1 MITTIELKNKYLE
14 FFKSKGHAV
23 IEQASLIPENDNT
36 VLFTT
41 AGMHPLVPF
50 LLGQPHPLG
59 KRLVD
64 YQLCIRTTDI
74 DEVGDATHFSMFE
87 MLGNWS
93 LGDYFKKESIA
104 YSYEFLTSKD
114 WLGLDKSRIAAT
126 VFSGNKDISK
136 DQEAINCWLEQG
148 LPIERIAAI
157 EDNWWGPAGTSGP
170 CGPDT
175 EIFYWKDN
183 SRPAPKVFDPND
195 DTWVEIWNNVLMEYN
210 KTKEGKFE
218 PLKQKNIDT
227 GLGTERVAMILNG
240 LDDAFKVGKIKNIYD
255 FVESLSKDK
264 ENKRAIKIIT
274 DHLRVSTFI
283 LGDPKGVVPSNTDQ
297 GYILRRF
304 IRRAIKFGKQVGIE
318 DNFCSKVSE
327 KIIELYKDEYPNL
340 EIKKN
345 FILSELKKE
354 ENKFSTALI
363 TGLKEFNKFIELQAN
378 QINAPINAIKKN
390 GIEIPGKEAF
400 LLYQSYGFP
409 IEMIT
414 EIAKEKNISVDISGF
429 KEEERKHQE
438 LSRVGAEQKFKGG
451 LAEHTDITMKYHTAT
466 HILNQALRNILGK
479 ELKQKGSN
487 ITSERLRFDFNFD
500 RKLTDEEIKAVEN
513 EVNKVISQKLPVT
526 KESMPFEKA
535 QKSGAQAEFGTK
547 YPEVVFVYSVG
558 NYSKEICMG
567 PHVENTSELGHFKI
581 KKEESVAAGIRRI
594 KAILE

>member
-1 MITTIELKNKYLE
+1 MITTIELKQKYLD
-14 FFKSKGHAV
+14 FFRSKGHAV

-104 YSYEFLTSKD
+104 YSYEFLTSSK
-114 WLGLDKSRIAAT
+114 WLNFDKNRIAAT
-126 VFSGNKDISK
+126 VFSGNKDIPK
-136 DQEAINCWLEQG
+136 DQEAIDCWLEQG

-218 PLKQKNIDT
+218 PLKQRNIDT

-255 FVESLSKDK
+255 FVKELSKDK
-264 ENKRAIKIIT
+264 ENKKAIKIIT

-318 DNFCSKVSE
+318 DNFCYKVSE

-345 FILSELKKE
+345 FILTELEKE

-363 TGLKEFNKFIELQAN
+363 TGLKEFNKFIEKSNSLS
-378 QINAPINAIKKN
+378 
-390 GIEIPGKEAF
+390 GKEAF

-414 EIAKEKNISVDISGF
+414 EIAKEKNIFVDIDGF
-429 KEEERKHQE
+429 KDEEKRHQE

-451 LAEHTDITMKYHTAT
+451 LAEHTDITKKYHTAT

-479 ELKQKGSN
+479 DLKQKGSN

-500 RKLTDEEIKAVEN
+500 RKLTEEEIKAIET
-513 EVNKVISQKLPVT
+513 EVNKAISQKLSVT
-526 KESMPFEKA
+526 KESMSFEKA
-535 QKSGAQAEFGTK
+535 KESGAQAEFGTK

-567 PHVENTSELGHFKI
+567 PHVENTNELGHFKI
-581 KKEESVAAGIRRI
+581 TKEEAVAAGIRRI

>member
-1 MITTIELKNKYLE
+1 MITTIELKQKYLD
-14 FFKSKGHAV
+14 FFKSKDHKI

-50 LLGQPHPLG
+50 LLGQPHPQG
-59 KRLVD
+59 KRLAD
-64 YQLCIRTTDI
+64 YQMCIRTTDI
-74 DEVGDATHFSMFE
+74 DEVGDSTHFSMFE

-104 YSYEFLTSKD
+104 YSYEFLTSKE
-114 WLGLDKSRIAAT
+114 WLGLDKNRIAVT
-126 VFSGNKDISK
+126 VFSGNKDIPK
-136 DQEAINCWLEQG
+136 DQESIDCWLEQG

-195 DTWVEIWNNVLMEYN
+195 DNWVEVWNNVLMEYN
-210 KTKEGKFE
+210 KTKDGKFE
-218 PLKQKNIDT
+218 PLKQRNIDT
-227 GLGTERVAMILNG
+227 GLGTERVTMILNG
-240 LDDAFKVGKIKNIYD
+240 LDDAFKVGKIKEIYD
-255 FVESLSKDK
+255 FVSTLGTDK
-264 ENKRAIKIIT
+264 TNTKAIKIIT

-304 IRRAIKFGKQVGIE
+304 IRRAIKFGKQVGIQ

-345 FILSELKKE
+345 FILSELEKE
-354 ENKFSTALI
+354 ENKFSTAL
-363 TGLKEFNKFIELQAN
+363 TNGLKELNKFIEKSNSLS
-378 QINAPINAIKKN
+378 
-390 GIEIPGKEAF
+390 GKVTF

-409 IEMIT
+409 IEMIE
-414 EIAKEKNISVDISGF
+414 EIAKEKNISVDTDGF
-429 KEEERKHQE
+429 IEEEKKHQE

-451 LAEHTDITMKYHTAT
+451 LAEHTDITKKYHTAT
-466 HILNQALRNILGK
+466 HILNQALRNIISK
-479 ELKQKGSN
+479 DIRQKGSN

-500 RKLTDEEIKAVEN
+500 RKLTAEEIKAIET
-513 EVNKVISQKLPVT
+513 EVNKVISQKLLVT
-526 KESMPFEKA
+526 KESMSFEKA
-535 QKSGAQAEFGTK
+535 KESGAQAEFGTK
-547 YPEVVFVYSVG
+547 YPEIVFVYSVG
-558 NYSKEICMG
+558 NYSKEMCMG

-581 KKEESVAAGIRRI
+581 TKEESVAAGIRRI

>member
-1 MITTIELKNKYLE
+1 MITTIELKQKYLD
-14 FFKSKGHAV
+14 FFKSKGHKI

-50 LLGQPHPLG
+50 LLGQPHPQG
-59 KRLVD
+59 KRLAD
-64 YQLCIRTTDI
+64 YQMCIRTTDI
-74 DEVGDATHFSMFE
+74 DEVGDSTHFSMFE

-104 YSYEFLTSKD
+104 YSYEFLTSKE
-114 WLGLDKSRIAAT
+114 WLGLDKNRIAVT
-126 VFSGNKDISK
+126 VFSGNKDIPK
-136 DQEAINCWLEQG
+136 DQESIDCWLEQG

-195 DTWVEIWNNVLMEYN
+195 DNWVEVWNNVLMEYN
-210 KTKEGKFE
+210 KTKDGKFE
-218 PLKQKNIDT
+218 PLKQRNIDT
-227 GLGTERVAMILNG
+227 GLGTERVTMILNG
-240 LDDAFKVGKIKNIYD
+240 LDDAFKVGKIKEIYD
-255 FVESLSKDK
+255 FVSTLGTDK
-264 ENKRAIKIIT
+264 TNTKAIKIIT

-304 IRRAIKFGKQVGIE
+304 IRRAIKFGKQVGIQ

-345 FILSELKKE
+345 FILSELEKE
-354 ENKFSTALI
+354 ENKFSTAL
-363 TGLKEFNKFIELQAN
+363 TNGLKELNKFIEKSNSLS
-378 QINAPINAIKKN
+378 
-390 GIEIPGKEAF
+390 GKVTF

-409 IEMIT
+409 IEMIE
-414 EIAKEKNISVDISGF
+414 EIAKEKNISVDTDGF
-429 KEEERKHQE
+429 IEEEKKHQE

-451 LAEHTDITMKYHTAT
+451 LAEHTDITKKYHTAT
-466 HILNQALRNILGK
+466 HILNQALRNIISK
-479 ELKQKGSN
+479 DIRQKGSN

-500 RKLTDEEIKAVEN
+500 RKLTAEEIKAIET
-513 EVNKVISQKLPVT
+513 EVNKVISQKLLVT
-526 KESMPFEKA
+526 KESMSFEKA
-535 QKSGAQAEFGTK
+535 KESGAQAEFGTK
-547 YPEVVFVYSVG
+547 YPEIVFVYSVG
-558 NYSKEICMG
+558 NYSKEMCMG

-581 KKEESVAAGIRRI
+581 TKEESVAAGIRRI

>member
-1 MITTIELKNKYLE
+1 MITTIELKQKYLD
-14 FFKSKGHAV
+14 FFKSKGHVV

-50 LLGQPHPLG
+50 LLGQPHPQG
-59 KRLVD
+59 KRLAD
-64 YQLCIRTTDI
+64 YQMCIRTTDI
-74 DEVGDATHFSMFE
+74 DEVGDSTHFSMFE

-104 YSYEFLTSKD
+104 YSYEFLTSKE
-114 WLGLDKSRIAAT
+114 WLGLDKNRIAVT
-126 VFSGNKDISK
+126 VFSGNKDIPK
-136 DQEAINCWLEQG
+136 DQESIDCWLEQG

-195 DTWVEIWNNVLMEYN
+195 DNWVEVWNNVLMEYN
-210 KTKEGKFE
+210 KTKDGKFE
-218 PLKQKNIDT
+218 PLKQRNIDT
-227 GLGTERVAMILNG
+227 GLGTERVTMILNG
-240 LDDAFKVGKIKNIYD
+240 LDDAFKVGKIKEIYD
-255 FVESLSKDK
+255 FVSTLGTDK
-264 ENKRAIKIIT
+264 TNTKAIKIIT

-304 IRRAIKFGKQVGIE
+304 IRRAIKFGKQVGIQ

-345 FILSELKKE
+345 FILSELEKE
-354 ENKFSTALI
+354 ENKFSTAL
-363 TGLKEFNKFIELQAN
+363 TNGLKELNKFIEKSNSLS
-378 QINAPINAIKKN
+378 
-390 GIEIPGKEAF
+390 GKVTF

-409 IEMIT
+409 IEMIE
-414 EIAKEKNISVDISGF
+414 EIAKEKNISVDTDGF
-429 KEEERKHQE
+429 IEEEKKHQE

-451 LAEHTDITMKYHTAT
+451 LAEHTDITKKYHTAT
-466 HILNQALRNILGK
+466 HILNQALRNIISK
-479 ELKQKGSN
+479 DIRQKGSN

-500 RKLTDEEIKAVEN
+500 RKLTAEEIKAIET
-513 EVNKVISQKLPVT
+513 EVNKVISQKLLVT
-526 KESMPFEKA
+526 KESMSFEKA
-535 QKSGAQAEFGTK
+535 KESGAQAEFGTK
-547 YPEVVFVYSVG
+547 YPEIVFVYSVG
-558 NYSKEICMG
+558 NYSKEMCMG

-581 KKEESVAAGIRRI
+581 TKEESVAAGIRRI

>member
-1 MITTIELKNKYLE
+1 MITTIELKQKYLD
-14 FFKSKGHAV
+14 FFKSKGHKI

-50 LLGQPHPLG
+50 LLGQPHPQG
-59 KRLVD
+59 KRLAD
-64 YQLCIRTTDI
+64 YQMCIRTTDI
-74 DEVGDATHFSMFE
+74 DEVGDSTHFSMFE

-104 YSYEFLTSKD
+104 YSYEFLTSKE
-114 WLGLDKSRIAAT
+114 WLGLDKNRIAVT
-126 VFSGNKDISK
+126 VFSGNKDIPK
-136 DQEAINCWLEQG
+136 DQESIDCWLEQG

-157 EDNWWGPAGTSGP
+157 EDNWWGPAGTSVP

-195 DTWVEIWNNVLMEYN
+195 DNWVEVWNNVLMEYN
-210 KTKEGKFE
+210 KTKDGKFE
-218 PLKQKNIDT
+218 PLKQRNIDT
-227 GLGTERVAMILNG
+227 GLGTERVTMILNG
-240 LDDAFKVGKIKNIYD
+240 LDDAFKVGKIKEIYD
-255 FVESLSKDK
+255 FVSTLGTDK
-264 ENKRAIKIIT
+264 TNTKAIKIIT

-304 IRRAIKFGKQVGIE
+304 IRRAIKFGKQVGIQ

-345 FILSELKKE
+345 FILSELEKE
-354 ENKFSTALI
+354 ENKFSTAL
-363 TGLKEFNKFIELQAN
+363 TNGLKELNKFIEKSNSLS
-378 QINAPINAIKKN
+378 
-390 GIEIPGKEAF
+390 GKVTF

-409 IEMIT
+409 IEMIE
-414 EIAKEKNISVDISGF
+414 EIAKEKNISVDTDGF
-429 KEEERKHQE
+429 IEEEKKHQE

-451 LAEHTDITMKYHTAT
+451 LAEHTDITKKYHTAT
-466 HILNQALRNILGK
+466 HILNQALRNIISK
-479 ELKQKGSN
+479 DIRQKGSN

-500 RKLTDEEIKAVEN
+500 RKLTAEEIKAIET
-513 EVNKVISQKLPVT
+513 EVNKVISQKLLVT
-526 KESMPFEKA
+526 KESMSFEKA
-535 QKSGAQAEFGTK
+535 KESGAQAEFGTK
-547 YPEVVFVYSVG
+547 YPEIVFVYSVG

-581 KKEESVAAGIRRI
+581 TKEESVAAGIRRI

>member
-1 MITTIELKNKYLE
+1 MITTIELKQKYLD
-14 FFKSKGHAV
+14 FFRSKGHAV

-104 YSYEFLTSKD
+104 YSYEFLTSSK
-114 WLGLDKSRIAAT
+114 WLNFDKNRIAAT
-126 VFSGNKDISK
+126 VFSGNKDIPK
-136 DQEAINCWLEQG
+136 DQEAIDCWLEQG

-183 SRPAPKVFDPND
+183 SRPAPKVFNPND

-218 PLKQKNIDT
+218 PLKQRNIDT

-255 FVESLSKDK
+255 FVKELSKDK
-264 ENKRAIKIIT
+264 ENKKAIKIIT

-318 DNFCSKVSE
+318 DNFCYKVSE

-345 FILSELKKE
+345 FILTELEKE

-363 TGLKEFNKFIELQAN
+363 TGLKEFNKFIEKSNSLS
-378 QINAPINAIKKN
+378 
-390 GIEIPGKEAF
+390 GKEAF

-414 EIAKEKNISVDISGF
+414 EIAKEKNIFVDIDGF
-429 KEEERKHQE
+429 KDEEKRHQE

-451 LAEHTDITMKYHTAT
+451 LAEHTDITKKYHTAT

-479 ELKQKGSN
+479 DLKQKGSN

-500 RKLTDEEIKAVEN
+500 RKLTEEEIKAIET
-513 EVNKVISQKLPVT
+513 EVNKAISQKLSVT
-526 KESMPFEKA
+526 KESMSFEKA
-535 QKSGAQAEFGTK
+535 KESGAQAEFGTK

-567 PHVENTSELGHFKI
+567 PHVENTNELGHFKI
-581 KKEESVAAGIRRI
+581 TKEEAVAAGIRRI

>member
-1 MITTIELKNKYLE
+1 MITTIELKQKYLD
-14 FFKSKGHAV
+14 FFKSKGHKI

-50 LLGQPHPLG
+50 LLGQPHPQG
-59 KRLVD
+59 KRLAD
-64 YQLCIRTTDI
+64 YQMCIRTTDI
-74 DEVGDATHFSMFE
+74 DEVGDSTHFSMFE

-104 YSYEFLTSKD
+104 YSYEFLTSKE
-114 WLGLDKSRIAAT
+114 WLGLDKNRIAVT
-126 VFSGNKDISK
+126 VFSGNKDIPK
-136 DQEAINCWLEQG
+136 DQESIDCWLEQG

-195 DTWVEIWNNVLMEYN
+195 DNWVEVWNNVLMEYN
-210 KTKEGKFE
+210 KTKDGKFE
-218 PLKQKNIDT
+218 PLKQRNIDT
-227 GLGTERVAMILNG
+227 GLGTERVTMILNG
-240 LDDAFKVGKIKNIYD
+240 LDDAFKVGKIKEIYD
-255 FVESLSKDK
+255 FVSTLGTDK
-264 ENKRAIKIIT
+264 TNTKAIKIIT

-304 IRRAIKFGKQVGIE
+304 IRRAIKFGKQVGIQ

-345 FILSELKKE
+345 FILSELEKE
-354 ENKFSTALI
+354 ENKFSTAL
-363 TGLKEFNKFIELQAN
+363 TNGLKELNKFIEKSNSLS
-378 QINAPINAIKKN
+378 
-390 GIEIPGKEAF
+390 GKVTF

-409 IEMIT
+409 IEMIE
-414 EIAKEKNISVDISGF
+414 EIAKEKNISVDTDGF
-429 KEEERKHQE
+429 IEEEKKHQE

-451 LAEHTDITMKYHTAT
+451 LAEHTDITKKYHTAT
-466 HILNQALRNILGK
+466 HILNQALRNIISK
-479 ELKQKGSN
+479 DIRQKGSN

-500 RKLTDEEIKAVEN
+500 RKLTAEEIKAIET
-513 EVNKVISQKLPVT
+513 EVNKVISQKLLVT
-526 KESMPFEKA
+526 KESMSFEKA
-535 QKSGAQAEFGTK
+535 KESGAQAEFGTK
-547 YPEVVFVYSVG
+547 YPEIVFVYSVG

-567 PHVENTSELGHFKI
+567 PHVESTSQLGHFKI
-581 KKEESVAAGIRRI
+581 TKEESVAAGIRRI

>member
-1 MITTIELKNKYLE
+1 MITTIELKQKYLD
-14 FFKSKGHAV
+14 FFKSKDHKI

-50 LLGQPHPLG
+50 LLGQVHPQG
-59 KRLVD
+59 KRLAD
-64 YQLCIRTTDI
+64 YQMCIRTTDI

-104 YSYEFLTSKD
+104 YSYEFLTSKQ
-114 WLGLDKSRIAAT
+114 WLALDKNRIAVT
-126 VFSGNKDISK
+126 VFSGNKDIPK

-183 SRPAPKVFDPND
+183 SRPAPKVFDPED
-195 DTWVEIWNNVLMEYN
+195 ETWVEIWNNVLMEYN

-218 PLKQKNIDT
+218 PLKQRNIDT
-227 GLGTERVAMILNG
+227 GLGTERVTMILNG
-240 LDDAFKVGKIKNIYD
+240 LDDAFKVGKIKSIYD
-255 FVESLSKDK
+255 FVSTLGTDKTNSK
-264 ENKRAIKIIT
+264 AIKIIT
-274 DHLRVSTFI
+274 DHLRVSTFV
-283 LGDPKGVVPSNTDQ
+283 LADPRAVIPSNTDQ

-304 IRRAIKFGKQVGIE
+304 IRRAIRYGKQIGIQ
-318 DNFCSKVSE
+318 DNFCSKVAS
-327 KIIELYKDEYPNL
+327 KIIELYKDEYPQL
-340 EIKKN
+340 ETRKQ
-345 FILSELKKE
+345 FIVAELEKE

-363 TGLKEFNKFIELQAN
+363 NGLKEFNKLSEKQKI
-378 QINAPINAIKKN
+378 IS
-390 GIEIPGKEAF
+390 GKEAF

-409 IEMIT
+409 IEMIQ
-414 EIAKEKNISVDISGF
+414 ELANEKQITVDLDGF
-429 KEEERKHQE
+429 KEEEKKHQE

-466 HILNQALRNILGK
+466 HILNQALRNLISK
-479 ELKQKGSN
+479 DIRQKGSN

-500 RKLTDEEIKAVEN
+500 RKLTDEEVRAVES
-513 EVNKVISQKLPVT
+513 EINKVILQSLPVI
-526 KESMPFEKA
+526 KESMSFEKA
-535 QKSGAQAEFGTK
+535 KESGAQAEFGTK
-547 YPEVVFVYSVG
+547 YPETVFVYSIG
-558 NYSKEICMG
+558 TYSKEICMG
-567 PHVENTSELGHFKI
+567 PHVNNTSELGHFKI
-581 KKEESVAAGIRRI
+581 AKEESVAAGIRRI
-594 KAILE
+594 KAVLE